1 MLYNVLGLPQWF
13 LGHEKKF
20 FIKVLIFLISLLFTS
35 FSRPLMSV
43 CLFDIQCGDSWR
55 YNFKC
60 ITSAHNYVFTGFQ
73 ASKQIWSETC
83 WHLGACSP
91 ELLARLHFMGTEMI
105 IISRQKSFWSS
116 RENEIKAF
124 GASVGKQ
131 IQKESAT
138 KFRFVYFET
147 LNAFHCSRFFS
158 CQSYLLSICLSLRP
172 ELLLQLS
179 GCVCCFLNLPSQL
192 RLMWQTWF
200 KYMKASVASW

>member
-60 ITSAHNYVFTGFQ
+60 ITSVHNYVFTGFQ

-83 WHLGACSP
+83 RHLGACSL

-179 GCVCCFLNLPSQL
+179 GCVCCFLNLQL